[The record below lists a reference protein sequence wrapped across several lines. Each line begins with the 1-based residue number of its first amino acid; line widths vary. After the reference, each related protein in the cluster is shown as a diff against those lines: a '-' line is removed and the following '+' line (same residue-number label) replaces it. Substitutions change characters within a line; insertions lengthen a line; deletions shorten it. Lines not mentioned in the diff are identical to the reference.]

1 MVIFWLFLWVCFS
14 FTPSYILWITPQD
27 LAKWDTLL
35 RYISVLS
42 FINIAHVVVKL
53 KSFKVSCVL
62 ILHPW
67 NGPFLSYLARIS
79 PNIVRSCWNFD
90 QRSSNNTDTLFD
102 WKILQDFENWLKWN
116 VLTVYGFGP
125 VLGPIYYRLI
135 PWQVMQSWTWPISD
149 FDKNLT
155 SCYNI

>member
-67 NGPFLSYLARIS
+67 NGPIFPLI
-79 PNIVRSCWNFD
+79 
-90 QRSSNNTDTLFD
+90 LFD
-102 WKILQDFENWLKWN
+102 LAEILTRDRPIIQTHCLIEKFFKILKIGWNGTYLQFMVLVQFWVQFTTGSFHDRWCNPGHDPSQTLIKIWL
-116 VLTVYGFGP
+116 VVT
-125 VLGPIYYRLI
+125 IYK
-135 PWQVMQSWTWPISD
+135 T
-149 FDKNLT
+149 
-155 SCYNI
+155 